1 MGYRSWLILMAYPE
15 GRAREIQEIEAGYL
29 HAFLDI
35 YYFYVSMLFLNF

>member
-1 MGYRSWLILMAYPE
+1 MAYPE

-35 YYFYVSMLFLNF
+35 YYFYEVSLEMLYVIVLK